1 VKVGAEKRRGL
12 SQEHILLYADAMMRS
27 TAAPRI
33 DLDTVVTV
41 EAEEAFTG
49 KVKNLSVGGI
59 FVETLK
65 VLQPGEQ
72 VGLMV
77 EMRDGQGPL
86 AAQGEVVW
94 ARPDQTNSGAG
105 MALRFVELDELS
117 ERRIE
122 KLVAQ
127 NLREPTGRIRRDVRI
142 RLPALPSPLR
152 AVARDQTEQ
161 GIMLE
166 AELPWLQLGAEVV
179 TELSPTE
186 ARVGRVQWIGLDVTR
201 AGSARLRIFVETEP
215 VESAVRLPPPAEQS
229 SAQNRVVVAERLV
242 TPTPKAP
249 PRAWKSWARVA
260 AAGAMAAG
268 LTAFVMRPPPPAMIL
283 RAALAEPV
291 VVAKP
296 HPPTVVAIPKEK
308 PEEVVAVV
316 APPPPPKRHPRKA
329 RK

>member
-1 VKVGAEKRRGL
+1 
-12 SQEHILLYADAMMRS
+12 MMRS

-33 DLDTVVTV
+33 DLDTAVTV

-49 KVKNLSVGGI
+49 RVKNLSVGGI
-59 FVETLK
+59 FVETVK
-65 VLQPGEQ
+65 VLPPGEQ

-94 ARPDQTNSGAG
+94 ARTNQNNVGPG
-105 MALRFVELDELS
+105 MALRFLELDELS
-117 ERRIE
+117 QRRIE
-122 KLVAQ
+122 KLVAL
-127 NLREPTGRIRRDVRI
+127 NTREPTGMFRRDVRI

-152 AVARDQTEQ
+152 AVARDSTEA

-201 AGSARLRIFVETEP
+201 SGSARLRIFVESEKAEGEARP
-215 VESAVRLPPPAEQS
+215 LPAAAPPGSSMPMAVAMAQQPMVAPPPA
-229 SAQNRVVVAERLV
+229 
-242 TPTPKAP
+242 AP
-249 PRAWKSWARVA
+249 RARAAWKSWAQVA
-260 AAGAMAAG
+260 VAG
-268 LTAFVMRPPPPAMIL
+268 LLATGVTAFVMRPPAPAQVL
-283 RAALAEPV
+283 RSAMAEPAV
-291 VVAKP
+291 KATP
-296 HPPTVVAIPKEK
+296 HPPIPSVVAVPKAK

-316 APPPPPKRHPRKA
+316 TPPPPPKRHPRKA